1 MSEILVSKKLLMKS
15 VKENYPDKSS
25 LTNFQNPLPYQETYV
40 KYLEENSIAIGI
52 VYSYIFSFLYQ
63 FTMKSKACDKHSI
76 HL

>member
-1 MSEILVSKKLLMKS
+1 MKS

-52 VYSYIFSFLYQ
+52 VIAIFLAF
-63 FTMKSKACDKHSI
+63 FTN
-76 HL
+76 LL